1 MPSTAKFEEEFVAE
15 RALEAL
21 EGLDLCLGSDP
32 ELIGSMSP
40 EEVKEGLEELK
51 VPDAADRLNDVL
63 GFIRRKRAA
72 GGQKDE
78 NELDVER
85 DLIVPVP
92 PVQRRKVK
100 IRAKNLG
107 RAKLRVVYDPLP
119 DE

>member
-1 MPSTAKFEEEFVAE
+1 MPSTAQFEEEFIAE

-32 ELIGSMSP
+32 ELIDSMSP
-40 EEVKEGLEELK
+40 EEVRERLEELK
-51 VPDAADRLNDVL
+51 VPDDADRLKDLL
-63 GFIRRKRAA
+63 GFIRRRLDA

-92 PVQRRKVK
+92 PVKRRKVK
-100 IRAKNLG
+100 IRVKNLG

>member
-1 MPSTAKFEEEFVAE
+1 MPSIVEFEEQFIAE

-21 EGLDLCLGSDP
+21 EGLDLCLSSDP

-40 EEVKEGLEELK
+40 EEVREGLEELK
-51 VPDAADRLNDVL
+51 VPDDADRLKDVL
-63 GFIRRKRAA
+63 GFIRRKLDA
-72 GGQKDE
+72 GGLKDE

-85 DLIVPVP
+85 DLIVAVP
-92 PVQRRKVK
+92 PVKRRKVK